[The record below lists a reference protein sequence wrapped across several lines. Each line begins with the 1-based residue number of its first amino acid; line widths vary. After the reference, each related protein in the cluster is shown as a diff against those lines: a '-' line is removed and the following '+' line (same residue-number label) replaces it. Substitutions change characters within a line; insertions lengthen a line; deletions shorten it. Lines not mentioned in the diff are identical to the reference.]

1 MRRPVERPRPGGQP
15 AILPTGTTD
24 LAGALLT
31 VTLGAVRE
39 NYRLLKSKLGGAA
52 CAGVVKA
59 DGYGLGADKVA
70 RALQTEGCDTFFVA
84 LAAEGISLRRAL
96 GPAPTI
102 YVLNGVAPGGEDAVA
117 RAGLVAVLNSLDQLA
132 AWTEAGKRL
141 GKKLPAALQ
150 VDSGMSRLGM
160 MPAEVEALARD
171 PGLLAG
177 IELKLVMSHLAC
189 ADEPAHPANAAQL
202 AAFRALS
209 AKLPPAP
216 ASLTNS
222 SGIFLGPDY
231 HFDLAR
237 PGAALYGINPTPG
250 SKNPMRAVVT
260 LRAKVVQTRDVPAGV
275 GIGYGHAATATE
287 TKRLATIS
295 LGYADG
301 WQRRAGAAAWFEGSR
316 LPFIGRV
323 SMDSIILDVSS
334 LPAGALKTGDLVSL
348 IDAEHGVDDAAVAA
362 GTIGYEV
369 LTGLGSRF
377 ERTYTGG

>member
-1 MRRPVERPRPGGQP
+1 MRRPVERPQPGGQA
-15 AILPTGTTD
+15 AILPAGTAD

-31 VTLGAVRE
+31 VNLGAVRE
-39 NYRLLKSKLGGAA
+39 NYRLLKSKLGGTA

-70 RALQTEGCDTFFVA
+70 RALQAEGCDTFFVA
-84 LAAEGISLRRAL
+84 LASEGISLRRAL

-102 YVLNGVAPGGEDAVA
+102 YVLNGVAPGAEEAVA

-132 AWTEAGKRL
+132 AWAEAGKRL

-160 MPAEVEALARD
+160 APAEVEALARD
-171 PGLLAG
+171 AGLLTG

-189 ADEPAHPANAAQL
+189 ADEPTHPANAAQL
-202 AAFRALS
+202 AAFRTLR
-209 AKLPPAP
+209 AKLPAAP
-216 ASLTNS
+216 ASLANS
-222 SGIFLGPDY
+222 SGVFLGPEY

-250 SKNPMRAVVT
+250 SNNPMRAVVT
-260 LRAKVVQTRDVPAGV
+260 LRAKVVQTREVPAGAA
-275 GIGYGHAATATE
+275 IGYGHAATAAE
-287 TKRLATIS
+287 PKRLATIS

-301 WQRRAGAAAWFEGSR
+301 WQRRAGAAAWFDGKR

-334 LPAGALKTGDLVSL
+334 VPAGVLKTGDLVSL
-348 IDAEHGVDDAAVAA
+348 IDGEHGVDDAAVAA

-377 ERTYTGG
+377 ERTYTG